1 MSDAFDG
8 YTEDERDDSDY
19 ENRIVSTGYTPGD
32 EDAESSLRP
41 RRMEEYIGQDKA
53 KENLKV
59 YIEAARMRGDSL
71 DHVLL

>member
-1 MSDAFDG
+1 MKDYDLHSGYMSDAFDG

-59 YIEAARMRGDSL
+59 
-71 DHVLL
+71 